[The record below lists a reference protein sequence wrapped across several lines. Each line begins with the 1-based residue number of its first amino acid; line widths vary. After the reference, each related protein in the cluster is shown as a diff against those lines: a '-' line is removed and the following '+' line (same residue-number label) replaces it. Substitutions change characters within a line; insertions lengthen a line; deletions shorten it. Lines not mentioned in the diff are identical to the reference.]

1 MNRGCKAGL
10 NKKLFEFE
18 MENLEDVRMKTIKEH
33 NHVFDF
39 QYLQKLILRNK
50 MTGAA
55 SDIEA
60 TPRKIVS
67 TVLRGLPSDI
77 IVNSG
82 SLDSHNQFLRRE
94 KNKT

>member
-1 MNRGCKAGL
+1 
-10 NKKLFEFE
+10 
-18 MENLEDVRMKTIKEH
+18 
-33 NHVFDF
+33 
-39 QYLQKLILRNK
+39 